1 MIAISA
7 LLVSLTLLA
16 GPLYA
21 GVPLVLTD
29 DQDEYT
35 LGLHADLLL
44 DPQAQYTIE
53 DISDPSF
60 ADRFIPSQQLDRHLG
75 FSLPSGWI
83 RFTLKND
90 AVKTASWI
98 VELLWHGY
106 DVYDLYIPDA
116 SSAQGWTVKRA
127 GNLLPYAELEVKHRY
142 SAHRL
147 PVEPGETRTFYLH
160 FSMREGD
167 VGFPLKLW
175 SEQAFVDHDHH
186 EQILLGI
193 YYGIICV
200 MMLYNLFVFFSLRDR
215 AYLYYVIMMFSLVL
229 FIANINGITREY
241 FWPES
246 GYDAWSYYRI
256 NFLLLIPGVWVWI
269 PIFVQTFLQTRIH
282 APRMHRALSVVL
294 WANILIGIGIIVG
307 QYQVVFHFIYP
318 YLQFKWILV
327 LATGIIVWRQGYRPA
342 RFFLI
347 AWIAFIG
354 GTSLLI
360 FVVMGLLPLNF
371 VTFNGAQIGH
381 ALEAILLS
389 LALADRINILREE
402 KEQEEESSR
411 QAQLRAQTAELQA
424 QIAEQ
429 ELQTARTLQMGLM
442 PTTPPTLAGFE
453 LAGRCLPA
461 SEVGGDFFQ
470 YFEQDGKLSLCMAD
484 VTGHAMEAAVP
495 VMMFSGVLETEMQ
508 YGHSV
513 ERLLTQL
520 NQLLHRKLD
529 RRTFICFA
537 IGEVHLETRSLR
549 LANVGCPPLYHYRQA
564 TGRVVE
570 LEGGGYP
577 LGVQPEGVYAATE
590 IALGPGDRI
599 VFCSDGLVEAA
610 NVQEEIFGFD
620 QVAESIRQGCADD
633 LSAAAL
639 IDRLI
644 GAVQDFSGD
653 VSQADDMTCV
663 VLKVNTQG

>member
-402 KEQEEESSR
+402 KEQEEENSR

-424 QIAEQ
+424 QVAEQ

-470 YFEQDGKLSLCMAD
+470 YFEQNGRLSVCMAD

-495 VMMFSGVLETEMQ
+495 VMMFSGVLESEIKHGQ
-508 YGHSV
+508 N
-513 ERLLTQL
+513 LDQL
-520 NQLLHRKLD
+520 FVSLNEVLSSKLD
-529 RRTFICFA
+529 SRTYVCFTM
-537 IGEVHLETRSLR
+537 GEVDPASKTFRVS
-549 LANVGCPPLYHYRQA
+549 NGGCPYPYHYQA
-564 TGRVVE
+564 AS
-570 LEGGGYP
+570 GGVSEIQIDAYP
-577 LGVQPEGVYAATE
+577 LGIRSDTQYSVAE
-590 IALGPGDRI
+590 IQLEPGDR
-599 VFCSDGLVEAA
+599 VVLCSDGIIEAENQSGELFGFERTAETIWKGCSQDLTAPQFLDYLINEVKTFTGETPQGDDQTVVVLAVEA
-610 NVQEEIFGFD
+610 
-620 QVAESIRQGCADD
+620 
-633 LSAAAL
+633 
-639 IDRLI
+639 
-644 GAVQDFSGD
+644 
-653 VSQADDMTCV
+653 
-663 VLKVNTQG
+663 